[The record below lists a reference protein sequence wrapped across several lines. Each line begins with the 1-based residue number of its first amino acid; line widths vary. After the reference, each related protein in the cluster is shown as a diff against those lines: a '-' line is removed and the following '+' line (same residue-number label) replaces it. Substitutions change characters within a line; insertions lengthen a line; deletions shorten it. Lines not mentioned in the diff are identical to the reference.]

1 MGSEM
6 CIRDRD
12 RHQTSILL
20 LEGDG
25 AERGRQDDEVDPG
38 LTCRGGARR
47 EAGHSPAPGH
57 ACHGAPVAGNFQHRW
72 THSMGGVGGVLTPL
86 ENRASLS
93 NVATQEGA
101 VSSQGFS
108 FLRPF
113 VAVLGEPENLA
124 QAR

>member
-1 MGSEM
+1 
-6 CIRDRD
+6 
-12 RHQTSILL
+12 
-20 LEGDG
+20 
-25 AERGRQDDEVDPG
+25 
-38 LTCRGGARR
+38 
-47 EAGHSPAPGH
+47 
-57 ACHGAPVAGNFQHRW
+57 
-72 THSMGGVGGVLTPL
+72 MGGVRRVLTPL

-93 NVATQEGA
+93 NVATQEGV